1 MEQTQAIRPD
11 DDRALRPKSLANFLG
26 QEAVKQNLAICTAS
40 ALARSES
47 LDHVLLSGPPGLG
60 KTTLAEILA
69 IEMNARLVVLNA
81 PSIKSKGELVS
92 VLVNLGRGDILF
104 IDEIHALHPKIAEI
118 LYPALEDFKLEIVAA
133 NQAVKIKLE
142 PFTMI
147 GATTSAGKLPRPLR
161 DRFGIICEMQPYSE
175 DELTQIIFGSAAKL
189 GLVLEETG
197 ARELARRSRGTPRIA
212 NRLLRRV
219 RDYSHSLSRSAD
231 DQVVK
236 LTCDNLGIDSA
247 GLDATSQKYLF
258 TLVERSTPVA
268 LNTLVS
274 LLGEAKDVVEDMIEP
289 YLMSI
294 GFVEKTP
301 KGRVA
306 TSAGRQHLRLEH

>member
-1 MEQTQAIRPD
+1 MEQIQAVRPD
-11 DDRALRPKSLANFLG
+11 FLG
-26 QEAVKQNLAICTAS
+26 QEAVKQNLAVCTAS
-40 ALARSES
+40 ARARGES

-69 IEMNARLVVLNA
+69 VEMNARLVVVNA
-81 PSIKSKGELVS
+81 PSIKSKGEIVS
-92 VLVNLGRGDILF
+92 VLVNLNPGDILF

-133 NQAVKIKLE
+133 NQAIKIKLSS
-142 PFTMI
+142 FTMI

-175 DELTQIIFGSAAKL
+175 DELTQIIFGSAEKL
-189 GLVLEETG
+189 EIELEETG
-197 ARELARRSRGTPRIA
+197 AKELARRSRGTPRIA

-219 RDYSHSLSRSAD
+219 RDYSHSLNRPAD
-231 DQVVK
+231 DQIVK
-236 LTCDNLGIDSA
+236 LTCDNLSIDSA
-247 GLDATSQKYLF
+247 GLDATSQKYLSA
-258 TLVERSTPVA
+258 LVERSAPVA

-294 GFVEKTP
+294 GFIEKTS

-306 TSAGRQHLRLEH
+306 TQAGRCHLRSEH